1 MGSPSRN
8 GVETRTSYTER
19 PAHTKRGRGGPKSK
33 ISAIAPSICV
43 HRIATHDL
51 RRLLAC
57 NGFSGIV
64 VANNAYAECI
74 AAIFRTIH
82 ESSLPRCF
90 TPTARCYVYSARI
103 GASRSSCSS
112 N

>member
-64 VANNAYAECI
+64 VANNAYAECMS
-74 AAIFRTIH
+74 AIFRTSH
-82 ESSLPRCF
+82 DSSLTMCF
-90 TPTARCYVYSARI
+90 MSEVHSLLYSALNVI
-103 GASRSSCSS
+103 VHY
-112 N
+112 